1 MLSLEEKILKSF
13 KEKMGDEVQNLDLIV
28 SLNYSDGNCND
39 CEIIE
44 KKDNGKVWFVEYDE
58 TGEIEDTLEI

>member
-1 MLSLEEKILKSF
+1 
-13 KEKMGDEVQNLDLIV
+13 MGDEVQNLDLIV